1 MLERKFQADLI
12 AELRELFPGCIIL
25 KNDANYIQGFPDLL
39 ILFNDQ
45 WAALE
50 VKNSENAHLQPNQ
63 RWYLDKLNEMSF
75 ASLICPENKEW
86 RLKQLLEFFEVL

>member
-12 AELRELFPGCIIL
+12 AELRDMFKGCIIL

-39 ILFNDQ
+39 ILFKNH

-50 VKNSENAHLQPNQ
+50 VKQSLNAHLQPNQ
-63 RWYLDKLNEMSF
+63 RWYIQILNEMSY
-75 ASLICPENKEW
+75 ASIVCPENKDKVLDEISYI
-86 RLKQLLEFFEVL
+86 FEL